1 MRSPFDDNGGLNV
14 QGVGG
19 AGFGCI
25 GLPQSSDSQVPT
37 CLVIT
42 SNESVSSIDTQ
53 FSAMCAELKQQI
65 SSINLVLDEKK
76 CANMKS
82 TIEHIKSRLMDQLGI
97 SNVCSD
103 NLVVGK
109 VEEDE
114 SGDEVML

>member
-1 MRSPFDDNGGLNV
+1 
-14 QGVGG
+14 
-19 AGFGCI
+19 
-25 GLPQSSDSQVPT
+25 
-37 CLVIT
+37 
-42 SNESVSSIDTQ
+42 
-53 FSAMCAELKQQI
+53 
-65 SSINLVLDEKK
+65 
-76 CANMKS
+76 MKF